1 MKFTTT
7 TLIRKCLTFYRKEK
21 KNKPN
26 HSKQP
31 THHQIKVCHIHVYG
45 KSSTLTLSAPPSRY
59 SSKYSTLNY
68 HQLGAIKLLEKGGG
82 GGRGLVPLVFA
93 SDIPQAPAVPGK
105 LQRPPWA
112 GGAPGAGPREPAGS
126 GAERTPTPSPGRISP
141 AGNVCAPAPTGLNGE
156 GGGAAVRP
164 PAKINSSLLRR
175 GSLTKARL
183 VLLCQLLGS
192 RKLLPRVISLLM
204 CFSSAT

>member
-156 GGGAAVRP
+156 GGGRRFDRLPKSTAASSGEGHLQRQGLSSS
-164 PAKINSSLLRR
+164 ASSLAAENSFR
-175 GSLTKARL
+175 G
-183 VLLCQLLGS
+183 
-192 RKLLPRVISLLM
+192 
-204 CFSSAT
+204 